1 MAMNW
6 GKGLTTE
13 FVMTVGPTI
22 TWQYDSEDD
31 QMVDLGIVSKRLYD
45 GGMLISVELDQE

>member
-6 GKGLTTE
+6 DKGLTTE

-22 TWQYDSEDD
+22 TWQYDSEDERA
-31 QMVDLGIVSKRLYD
+31 VDLDKLSKLLYNA
-45 GGMLISVELDQE
+45 GKLISNELDQE